1 MDFLPSTSL
10 SLCPLYGIME
20 GKKLYA
26 AAKLDKPPRSY
37 RERDCY
43 CNLIE
48 PLFQQHKSVQKQQ
61 RKKRIAKHR
70 SVVLKRGTKI
80 DRKVFFLFSVIFP
93 MFPTEIGDESQLVV
107 HPRKSS
113 SSPSSFASYS

>member
-20 GKKLYA
+20 GKKLYT

-48 PLFQQHKSVQKQQ
+48 PLFSTAQISAKTTE
-61 RKKRIAKHR
+61 KKKE
-70 SVVLKRGTKI
+70 LPGT
-80 DRKVFFLFSVIFP
+80 DR
-93 MFPTEIGDESQLVV
+93 
-107 HPRKSS
+107 
-113 SSPSSFASYS
+113 